1 MTTKGNSLY
10 NSLIINTLSKI
21 STISKWRQTFLIETF
36 TLFLSIKGRINFLQL
51 ERYGKYTEQRYRQQ
65 FEKAFDCLS
74 FNKELVMAN
83 GSGHYIIAIDPSY
96 ISKAGKKTPGI
107 GYFWSGC
114 AGQVKRGL
122 EITGLAAIDIDN
134 HTGFHLEAVQTIIKQ
149 GDTRSLAARYADIIT
164 RRKDTLLPVSSVVV
178 ADAWFAKKSFTDA
191 MLGSGFQFIS
201 RLRDDASLKYLHSG
215 GPTGKRGRPKKHG
228 GKVDH
233 QNIDK
238 TIFKQIQ
245 TNDGHILYSA
255 IVYSVSLERNI
266 RVVHLKISNG
276 KEKNGYK
283 LYFCTDTKIA
293 AELIFKYYQSRF
305 QIEFL
310 YRDAK
315 QHTGLTDC
323 QARSENKLHFQFNAA
338 LSAINIAKVV
348 HWLALPKQQRKAFS
362 MNDIKTMNHN
372 ALLIERFFIK
382 FGINPNLPKN
392 QNHIKELI
400 YYGTIAA

>member
-21 STISKWRQTFLIETF
+21 SKISKWRQTFLLETF

-65 FEKAFDCLS
+65 FEKTFDSLS
-74 FNKELVMAN
+74 FNKELITEH
-83 GSGHYIIAIDPSY
+83 GSGHYVIAIDPSF
-96 ISKAGKKTPGI
+96 INKAGKKTPGI

-114 AGQVKRGL
+114 AGAVKRGL
-122 EITGLAAIDIDN
+122 EITGLAAIDIAN
-134 HTGFHLEAVQTIIKQ
+134 HTGFHLEAVQTIIKED
-149 GDTRSLAARYADIIT
+149 DTRSLAEIYAGIIT
-164 RRKDTLLPVSSVVV
+164 KRKDTLKAISSVVV

-191 MLGSGFQFIS
+191 MLGSGFHFIS
-201 RLRDDASLKYLHSG
+201 RFRDDANLKYLYAG
-215 GPTGKRGRPKKHG
+215 GSTGKPGRPKKHD
-228 GKVDH
+228 GKINH
-233 QNIDK
+233 RNITK
-238 TIFKQIQ
+238 SAFERIETQ
-245 TNDGHILYSA
+245 DGYVIYTA
-255 IVYSVSLERNI
+255 IVYAVSMERNV
-266 RVVHLKISNG
+266 RLVHLELANDKGKNNYKIFFS
-276 KEKNGYK
+276 
-283 LYFCTDTKIA
+283 TDTEMDA
-293 AELIFKYYQSRF
+293 GLILKYYQSRF

-323 QARSENKLHFQFNAA
+323 QARSENKLDFHFNMS
-338 LSAINIAKVV
+338 LSAINVAKIV
-348 HWLALPKQQRKAFS
+348 HWLALPKEKRKAFS

-372 ALLIERFFIK
+372 ALLIQCFFSK

-392 QNHIKELI
+392 QNHVKELI

>member
-21 STISKWRQTFLIETF
+21 STINKWRQTFLLEAF

-65 FEKAFDCLS
+65 FEKTFDFLS
-74 FNKELVMAN
+74 FNKELVTEH
-83 GSGHYIIAIDPSY
+83 GSGHYVIAIDPSF
-96 ISKAGKKTPGI
+96 INKAGKKTPGI

-114 AGQVKRGL
+114 AGAVKKGL

-134 HTGFHLEAVQTIIKQ
+134 HTGFHLEAVQTIIKED
-149 GDTRSLAARYADIIT
+149 DTRSLSEIYANIIT
-164 RRKDTLLPVSSVVV
+164 GRKETLLAISTVVV
-178 ADAWFAKKSFTDA
+178 ADAWFAKKSFADA
-191 MLGSGFQFIS
+191 MLGSGFHFIS
-201 RLRDDASLKYLHSG
+201 RFRDDANLKYLYTG
-215 GPTGKRGRPKKHG
+215 GPTGKRGRPKKHD
-228 GKVDH
+228 GKINH
-233 QNIDK
+233 RNITK
-238 TIFKQIQ
+238 SAFERIETP
-245 TNDGHILYSA
+245 DGNVIYTT
-255 IVYSVSLERNI
+255 IVYSVSMERNV
-266 RVVHLKISNG
+266 RLVHLELTNNKG
-276 KEKNGYK
+276 KNNYK
-283 LYFCTDTKIA
+283 LFFSTDTEME
-293 AELIFKYYQSRF
+293 AELILKYYQSRF

-315 QHTGLTDC
+315 QHTGLTDG
-323 QARSENKLHFQFNAA
+323 QARSENKLNFQFNLA

-348 HWLALPKQQRKAFS
+348 HWLALPKEKRKAFS

-372 ALLIERFFIK
+372 TLLIQCFFSK

-392 QNHIKELI
+392 QNHVKELI

>member
-1 MTTKGNSLY
+1 M
-10 NSLIINTLSKI
+10 
-21 STISKWRQTFLIETF
+21 FLLETF

-65 FEKAFDCLS
+65 FEKKFDFLS
-74 FNKELVMAN
+74 FNKELVKAN
-83 GSGHYIIAIDPSY
+83 GSGHYIIAVDPSF
-96 ISKAGKKTPGI
+96 INKTGKKTPGI
-107 GYFWSGC
+107 AYYWSGC
-114 AGQVKRGL
+114 AGQAKRGL

-134 HTGFHLEAVQTIIKQ
+134 HTGFHLEAVQTIIKE
-149 GDTRSLAARYADIIT
+149 GETKSLSILYADIIT
-164 RRKDTLLPVSSVVV
+164 ERKDDLLAISTVVV

-201 RLRDDASLKYLHSG
+201 RLRDDANLKYLHSVSS
-215 GPTGKRGRPKKHG
+215 TGKRGRPKKYG

-233 QNIDK
+233 QNLDK
-238 TIFKQIQ
+238 HIFKRIE
-245 TNDGHILYSA
+245 TNDGQILYTA

-266 RVVHLKISNG
+266 RVVHLELASDKG
-276 KEKNGYK
+276 KNSYK
-283 LYFCTDTKIA
+283 LFFCTDTKMEA
-293 AELIFKYYQSRF
+293 ALILKYYQSRF

-323 QARSENKLHFQFNAA
+323 QARSEKKLDFHFNIA

-348 HWLALPKQQRKAFS
+348 HWLALPKEQRKAFS

-372 ALLIERFFIK
+372 ALLIQRFFIK

-392 QNHIKELI
+392 QKHARELI

>member
-10 NSLIINTLSKI
+10 NSLIISTLSKI
-21 STISKWRQTFLIETF
+21 ATISKWRQTFLLETF

-51 ERYGKYTEQRYRQQ
+51 ERHGKYTEQRYRQQ
-65 FEKAFDCLS
+65 FEKTFDFLS
-74 FNKELVMAN
+74 FNKELVKAN
-83 GSGHYIIAIDPSY
+83 GSGHYVIAVDPSF
-96 ISKAGKKTPGI
+96 INKAGKKTPGI

-114 AGQVKRGL
+114 AGQAKRGL

-134 HTGFHLEAVQTIIKQ
+134 HTGFHLEAVQTIIKE
-149 GDTRSLAARYADIIT
+149 DDPRSLSALYADIIT
-164 RRKDTLLPVSSVVV
+164 KRKEALLSISTIVV

-201 RLRDDASLKYLHSG
+201 RLRDDANLKYLHSG
-215 GPTGKRGRPKKHG
+215 GLTGKRGRPKKHG
-228 GKVDH
+228 SKVDH
-233 QNIDK
+233 QNLDK
-238 TIFKQIQ
+238 SIFKRIE
-245 TNDGHILYSA
+245 TTDGDILYSA
-255 IVYSVSLERNI
+255 VVYSVSLERNI
-266 RVVHLKISNG
+266 SVVHLQISNN
-276 KEKNGYK
+276 KEKNTYK
-283 LYFCTDTKIA
+283 LYFCTDIKMD
-293 AELIFKYYQSRF
+293 AELILSYYQSRF

-315 QHTGLTDC
+315 QHTGLNDC
-323 QARSENKLHFQFNAA
+323 QARSEKKLHFQFNAA

-348 HWLALPKQQRKAFS
+348 HWLALPKEQRKAFS

-392 QNHIKELI
+392 QNHVRELI

>member
-21 STISKWRQTFLIETF
+21 STINKWRQTFLLETF

-65 FEKAFDCLS
+65 FEQSFDFLS
-74 FNKELVMAN
+74 FNKELITEH
-83 GSGHYIIAIDPSY
+83 GSGHYVIAIDPSF
-96 ISKAGKKTPGI
+96 INKAGKKTPGI

-114 AGQVKRGL
+114 AGSVKRGL

-134 HTGFHLEAVQTIIKQ
+134 HTGFHLEAVQTIIKE
-149 GDTRSLAARYADIIT
+149 DETRSLAEVYADIIIG
-164 RRKDTLLPVSSVVV
+164 RKDTLLALSTVVV

-191 MLGSGFQFIS
+191 MLGSGFHFIS
-201 RLRDDASLKYLHSG
+201 RFRDDANLRYLYTG
-215 GPTGKRGRPKKHG
+215 ANTGKPGRPKKHD
-228 GKVDH
+228 GKINH
-233 QNIDK
+233 RNITK
-238 TIFKQIQ
+238 SAFERIETQ
-245 TNDGHILYSA
+245 DGNVIYTA
-255 IVYSVSLERNI
+255 IVYSVSMERNI
-266 RVVHLKISNG
+266 RLVHLELASDK
-276 KEKNGYK
+276 KKNSYK
-283 LYFCTDTKIA
+283 LFFSTDTNMEA
-293 AELIFKYYQSRF
+293 ALILKYYQSRF

-323 QARSENKLHFQFNAA
+323 QARSENKLKFQFNLA
-338 LSAINIAKVV
+338 LSAINVAKVV
-348 HWLALPKQQRKAFS
+348 HWLALPKEKRKAFS

-372 ALLIERFFIK
+372 ALLIQRFFIK
-382 FGINPNLPKN
+382 FGINPNLTKN

>member
-21 STISKWRQTFLIETF
+21 STVNKWRQTFLLEAF

-65 FEKAFDCLS
+65 FEKEFDFLS
-74 FNKELVMAN
+74 FNKELVTEH
-83 GSGHYIIAIDPSY
+83 GSGHYVIAIDPSF
-96 ISKAGKKTPGI
+96 INKAGKKTPGI

-114 AGQVKRGL
+114 AGSVKRGL

-134 HTGFHLEAVQTIIKQ
+134 HTGFHLEAVQTIIKE
-149 GDTRSLAARYADIIT
+149 DETRSLAEVYADIIT
-164 RRKDTLLPVSSVVV
+164 RRKDALLAISTVVV

-191 MLGSGFQFIS
+191 MLGGGFHFIS
-201 RLRDDASLKYLHSG
+201 RFRDDANLKYLYTG
-215 GPTGKRGRPKKHG
+215 APTGKPGRPKKHD
-228 GKVDH
+228 GKINH
-233 QNIDK
+233 RNITK
-238 TIFKQIQ
+238 PAFERIETR
-245 TNDGHILYSA
+245 DGNVIYTA
-255 IVYSVSLERNI
+255 IVYSVSMERNI
-266 RVVHLKISNG
+266 RLVHLELASDK
-276 KEKNGYK
+276 KKNSYK
-283 LYFCTDTKIA
+283 LFFSTDTNMEA
-293 AELIFKYYQSRF
+293 ALILKYYQSRF

-323 QARSENKLHFQFNAA
+323 QARSENKLKFQFNLA
-338 LSAINIAKVV
+338 LSAINVAKVV
-348 HWLALPKQQRKAFS
+348 HWLALPTEKRKAFS

-372 ALLIERFFIK
+372 ALLIQSFFIK

-392 QNHIKELI
+392 KNHVKELI

>member
-10 NSLIINTLSKI
+10 NSLIISTLAKI
-21 STISKWRQTFLIETF
+21 STINKWRQTFLLETF

-65 FEKAFDCLS
+65 FEQSFDFLS
-74 FNKELVMAN
+74 FNKELVKAN
-83 GSGHYIIAIDPSY
+83 GSGHYIIAVDPSF
-96 ISKAGKKTPGI
+96 INKAGKKTPGI
-107 GYFWSGC
+107 AYYWSGC
-114 AGQVKRGL
+114 AGQAKRGL

-134 HTGFHLEAVQTIIKQ
+134 HTGFHLEAVQTIIKE
-149 GDTRSLAARYADIIT
+149 GETKSLSILYADIIT
-164 RRKDTLLPVSSVVV
+164 GRKEALLSISTIVV

-201 RLRDDASLKYLHSG
+201 RLRDDANLKYLHSG

-233 QNIDK
+233 QNLDK
-238 TIFKQIQ
+238 SIFKRIE
-245 TNDGHILYSA
+245 TNDGQILYTA

-266 RVVHLKISNG
+266 RVVHMELANDK
-276 KEKNGYK
+276 KKNSYK
-283 LYFCTDTKIA
+283 LFFCTDTKMEA
-293 AELIFKYYQSRF
+293 ALILKYYQSRF

-323 QARSENKLHFQFNAA
+323 QARSEKKLDFHFNIA

-348 HWLALPKQQRKAFS
+348 HWLALPKEQRKAFS

-372 ALLIERFFIK
+372 ALLIERFFFK

-392 QNHIKELI
+392 QNHVRELI